1 MANDE
6 YKVIKKVM
14 EDKELADELE
24 QVSPGLKA
32 QMAGY
37 LLSPWLPHGAIRKI
51 IMIIIALFAL
61 IGGVKFG
68 QKLFF
73 LLLILLPIFSPRIV
87 GEVSLFIGK
96 LSRK

>member
-6 YKVIKKVM
+6 YKVFTKVM
-14 EDKELADELE
+14 DNKELADELE
-24 QVSPGLKA
+24 QVSTGLKA

-87 GEVSLFIGK
+87 GEVSLFIEK